1 VYVKIGIVYSIQKQS
16 KISGFTGI
24 FKCDDLAL
32 ATTSVMPGADPLS
45 YVESAGKI
53 APYPVTYPVLI
64 YLDVKQH
71 FFKMGRAEI
80 HLP

>member
-1 VYVKIGIVYSIQKQS
+1 
-16 KISGFTGI
+16 
-24 FKCDDLAL
+24 
-32 ATTSVMPGADPLS
+32 MPGADPLS

-64 YLDVKQH
+64 YLDIKQH
-71 FFKMGRAEI
+71 FFKVGRAEI